1 MHTTYLIAGTRTPFV
16 KAGTAFAKETPL
28 TLSALVLRAMAS
40 ETRPDLIVWGQV
52 IPSPTYSNIAREASL
67 DAGLDAP
74 IPSYSTQLACSTSMA
89 GAIQAAG
96 MLGRGGIDVALVG
109 GVEQMGR
116 ARVSLTDDASARLV
130 ALGQTD
136 PASLP
141 AALSALTLDE
151 LTLPK
156 GGWSNRISGRTMGDH
171 MEETA
176 QSLEISRVA
185 QDEVAF
191 LSHRNAAR
199 ARESGFFD
207 DLILPY
213 GDVRYDSF
221 IRAETSLVKL
231 ADLKPV
237 FDRVAGSLTAG
248 NSSPLTAGA
257 AGLWVANETGRQ
269 RLGKDIAALKLVDF
283 ELGAVD
289 FQKDGMLMAP
299 AYAIPRLLARHGL
312 RFEDIDLWEVHE
324 AFAAQV
330 LANIQVASSAEH
342 RARYSPGIGD
352 LGEFPWERLNPNGGS
367 LALGHPFG
375 ATGARILSQTC
386 KALAAKPKGTR
397 AIVSICADGGQG
409 SVMLVERA

>member
-1 MHTTYLIAGTRTPFV
+1 MDTTYFIAGTRTPFL

-28 TLSALVLRAMAS
+28 TLSALVLRAMAC

-67 DAGLDAP
+67 DAGLDAS

-96 MLGRGGIDVALVG
+96 MLGRGGIDVALIG

-136 PASLP
+136 PARLP
-141 AALSALTLDE
+141 AAFSALNADD
-151 LTLPK
+151 LTLPN

-176 QSLEISRVA
+176 KSLNISRVA
-185 QDEVAF
+185 QDDIAF
-191 LSHRNAAR
+191 QSHRNAAR
-199 ARESGFFD
+199 ARDNGFFD

-221 IRAETSLVKL
+221 IRADTSLGKL

-237 FDRVAGSLTAG
+237 FDHAAGSLTAG
-248 NSSPLTAGA
+248 NSSPLTDGA
-257 AGLWVANETGRQ
+257 AGLWVVNGTGRQ
-269 RLGKDIAALKLVDF
+269 RLGKDLPALKLVDF

-312 RFEDIDLWEVHE
+312 RFEDIDLWEIHE

-330 LANIQVASSAEH
+330 LANILVASSSEH
-342 RARYSPGIGD
+342 RARYSPDIGD
-352 LGEFPWERLNPNGGS
+352 LGKFPWDRLNPHGGS

-409 SVMLVERA
+409 SVLLVERA